1 MVSAKPKDR
10 PIIFSA
16 PMVRALLAGRKTQTR
31 RILKPQPLAVAK
43 ATHMVK
49 VGACTRTGRA
59 VWEAHDD
66 RGPIEGAF
74 PAGQHCL
81 ESNAFTINVGDLL
94 WVRENW
100 RPCAWDEDGD
110 FRVHYPAD
118 DARSEWLILND
129 GDAAQSLIE
138 RVCDELDRKG
148 ADMTEAGHYAS
159 ADALRVRPSI
169 HMPRWASRLTL
180 RVSSVKVERLQDI
193 SEADAVAEGIG
204 DLGAAIDDGT
214 VSETTGETATET
226 GRRLRW
232 ASRLYAQ
239 LWDDINGNGAWDANP
254 WVVAVTFSVIK
265 ANIDNIALEA
275 LAG

>member
-1 MVSAKPKDR
+1 MEGAGMVSDKPKDR

-31 RILKPQPLAVAK
+31 RILKPQPISDGIK
-43 ATHMVK
+43 SFGESWK
-49 VGACTRTGRA
+49 WRWPSDQG
-59 VWEAHDD
+59 
-66 RGPIEGAF
+66 F
-74 PAGQHCL
+74 AGTTADQIRRWGVR
-81 ESNAFTINVGDLL
+81 SGMSPYAVGDRL

-118 DARSEWLILND
+118 DARSEWLLVND

-148 ADMTEAGHYAS
+148 SEKNAAGNYAS

-180 RVSSVKVERLQDI
+180 RVTAVKVERLQDI
-193 SEADAVAEGIG
+193 SEDDAVAEGIG
-204 DLGAAIDDGT
+204 DIGAAIDDGK

-239 LWDDINGNGAWDANP
+239 LWDDINGKGAWDANP
-254 WVVAVTFSVIK
+254 WVVAITFSVIK